1 MVTDLNQLSSA
12 DLLDVK
18 ATCKFFGGESRPI
31 TRGTL
36 YRGIAEGRY
45 PKPIKVAAKA
55 VRWLAPECRAARA
68 AMIAARDS

>member
-1 MVTDLNQLSSA
+1 MTNIDKLDPR

-18 ATCKFFGGESRPI
+18 ATCIFFGGEDRPI
-31 TRGTL
+31 TRATL
-36 YRGIAEGRY
+36 YRGMNEGRY

-68 AMIAARDS
+68 AMITARDS